1 MSDEHDIIQQQA
13 QIAKIDDYKA
23 WQDVFET
30 WLKNYKSENTRKK
43 YRQITTEFFKSV
55 NKWFTEVDKLDVIDW
70 RDYLENDREVAR
82 KADDGSLYYVP
93 ATLADASV
101 NLFLSAVS
109 SFYAFAQER
118 GLVEENPVDGVK
130 RHTVSP
136 YGRATY
142 LNVDKEEDLKLLRGI
157 ETDSAKGLRDKALI
171 LVMLTTAVRVSAV
184 ADAKIGD
191 IMDLN
196 GQWYLM
202 YRNKGGEKQ
211 TALLTKPVIK
221 AIRAYLDTRDEIT
234 EDDSLFTSVIPN
246 SVTGWKLSGTAITN
260 MVARRAEAVG
270 LHHITAHSLRHT
282 AAIQAIQ
289 HGSIGDVQK
298 LLKHKSNRVT
308 LVYVDHIEDNKADE
322 MTEKLA
328 SRYD

>member
-1 MSDEHDIIQQQA
+1 MNDHDIIKQQA
-13 QIAKIDDYKA
+13 QIAKIEDYQA
-23 WQDVFET
+23 WEDVFIT

-43 YRQITTEFFKSV
+43 YRQITQEFFQWV
-55 NKWFTEVDKLDVIDW
+55 DKWFTDVTKLDVIDW
-70 RDYLENDREVAR
+70 RDYLENEREVELQA
-82 KADDGSLYYVP
+82 KDGSPYYKKR
-93 ATLADASV
+93 TLSDASV
-101 NLFLSAVS
+101 NLFLSALS
-109 SFYAFAQER
+109 SFYAFAQDR
-118 GLVEENPVDGVK
+118 GLVEENPVAGIK

-142 LNVDKEEDLKLLRGI
+142 LNIDKEEDLKLLRAI
-157 ETDSAKGLRDKALI
+157 ETDSVKDLRDKALI

-184 ADAKIGD
+184 ADATVGD
-191 IMDLN
+191 IIELN

-211 TALLTKPVIK
+211 TALLTPPVIK
-221 AIRAYLDTRDEIT
+221 AIRVYLATRPELK
-234 EDDSLFTSVIPN
+234 EDAPLFASVIPN

-260 MVARRAEAVG
+260 MVARRAKAVG

-289 HGSIGDVQK
+289 HGSLGDVQK

-328 SRYD
+328 SRYE

>member
-1 MSDEHDIIQQQA
+1 MSEHDIIQQQA
-13 QIAKIDDYKA
+13 QIAKIEDYKA
-23 WQDVFET
+23 WEDVFVT

-43 YRQITTEFFKSV
+43 YRQITEEFFRWV

-70 RDYLENDREVAR
+70 RDYLENDREIEKVAG
-82 KADDGSLYYVP
+82 DGSAYYQKR
-93 ATLADASV
+93 TLSDASV

-130 RHTVSP
+130 RHTVNP

-142 LNVDKEEDLKLLRGI
+142 LSVDKEEDLKLLRGI

-184 ADAKIGD
+184 ADATVRD
-191 IMDLN
+191 IVDLN

-221 AIRAYLDTRDEIT
+221 AIRAYLATRDGIT
-234 EDDSLFTSVIPN
+234 EDEPLFTSVIPN

-260 MVARRAEAVG
+260 MVARRAKAVG

-308 LVYVDHIEDNKADE
+308 LVYVDHIEDDKADE

>member
-1 MSDEHDIIQQQA
+1 MNDHDIIKQQA
-13 QIAKIDDYKA
+13 QIAKIEDYQA
-23 WQDVFET
+23 WEDVFVT

-43 YRQITTEFFKSV
+43 YRQITQEFFQWV
-55 NKWFTEVDKLDVIDW
+55 DKWFTDVTKLDVIDW
-70 RDYLENDREVAR
+70 RDYLENEREVELQA
-82 KADDGSLYYVP
+82 KDGSPYYQKR
-93 ATLADASV
+93 TLSDASV
-101 NLFLSAVS
+101 NLFLSALS
-109 SFYAFAQER
+109 SFYAFAQDR
-118 GLVEENPVDGVK
+118 GLVEENPVAGIK

-142 LNVDKEEDLKLLRGI
+142 LNIDKEEDLKLLRAI
-157 ETDSAKGLRDKALI
+157 ETDSVKGLRDKALI

-184 ADAKIGD
+184 ADATVGD
-191 IMDLN
+191 IIELN

-211 TALLTKPVIK
+211 TALLTPPVIK
-221 AIRAYLDTRDEIT
+221 AIRAYLATRPELK
-234 EDDSLFTSVIPN
+234 EDAPLFASVIPN

-260 MVARRAEAVG
+260 MVARRAKAVG

-289 HGSIGDVQK
+289 HGSLGDVQK

-328 SRYD
+328 SRYE